1 MKVKRNSYDIFS
13 EIVSVLCIVGVI
25 LYLILTWDKI
35 PNEIPG
41 HYNGAG
47 EIDKI
52 TNKNSLIVLQVV
64 TIIMYLF
71 LSIIERIPQIWNTG
85 GVKITEENKELIYR
99 TIKNLSVFV
108 KMNIVLAFSYLTI
121 NSSKGRNLPMTFTP
135 IFLIAIFG
143 TIIYFTIKLLRIK

>member
-1 MKVKRNSYDIFS
+1 MKVERSAYDTIS
-13 EIVSVLCIVGVI
+13 DIVSLGCIIGVI

-52 TNKNSLIVLQVV
+52 TSKSSLIVLQVV

-71 LSIIERIPQIWNTG
+71 LSIIEKFPQMWNVG
-85 GVKITEENKELIYR
+85 GVKITEQNEGLIYR
-99 TIKNLSVFV
+99 TSKNLLVSV
-108 KMNIVLAFSYLTI
+108 KMIIVVAFSYLTI
-121 NSSKGRNLPMTFTP
+121 NSSKGTNLPVAFTP
-135 IFLIAIFG
+135 IFLIIIFG
-143 TIIYFTIKLLRIK
+143 TVIYFTIKILRVK

>member
-1 MKVKRNSYDIFS
+1 MKVKISAYDTIS
-13 EIVSVLCIVGVI
+13 DIVSLGCIIGVI

-52 TNKNSLIVLQVV
+52 TSKNSLIFLQVV

-71 LSIIERIPQIWNTG
+71 LSIIEKIPQMWNTG
-85 GVKITEENKELIYR
+85 GVKITEENKELVYR
-99 TIKNLSVFV
+99 TAKNLFVSV
-108 KMNIVLAFSYLTI
+108 KMIMVLVFSYLTI
-121 NSSKGRNLPMTFTP
+121 NSSKGTNLPVAFMP
-135 IFLIAIFG
+135 IFLIIIFG